1 MTASLLR
8 HFTVLLLTS
17 LCTATGCNE
26 QAGDPGSSQSPKPPP
41 PIRTAS
47 GDALQ
52 TTDTPPSQAVSKPE
66 ATETPETAE
75 SAGTPAPTPAPTPEI
90 KTATATSQAKGTEK
104 SSKTPT
110 RGDPPKTAKS
120 SETTRSNRLAG
131 ETSPYLLLHAHNPVD
146 WYPWGPEALEK
157 ARKEGKMI
165 FISIGYSSCYW
176 CHVMERESFSDPE
189 IAKFMNENFVNI
201 KIDREER
208 PDIDDIYMTALG
220 IYVSQTGGGTG
231 WPLSMFLTP
240 DTRPVAG
247 GTYFPPRDQ
256 PNRPP
261 GFLGVLKAMHKLWTE
276 DKEAAEGNAKV
287 LTQAL
292 RQSLRRR
299 LVLASAELGGELVV
313 QSVDSLLNSHDTRF
327 GGIGF
332 NPRRAD
338 RPKFPSPPKLELLA
352 YAAGLEQTVKSDT
365 KGKDD
370 KNEKVEE
377 TPATEVLDH
386 TLLAIANGGIHDQVG
401 GGFHRY
407 STDRRWHVPHFEKML
422 YDNAQLA
429 GLYIA
434 AFARTGQPAY
444 RAVAEGIF
452 SYVLR
457 DMTDPLGP
465 FFSAQDAETDA
476 IEGKY
481 YVWSAAQVDRLLG
494 EDAAVFRKQF
504 GVVDKPDF
512 EHGNVLYRKVPL
524 ETSILDTSQT
534 AQLARMRQTL
544 LAARG
549 KRKAPL
555 LDDKVLTSWNG
566 LMIRSL
572 ADGGRVLKKPEYT
585 AAAARA
591 ADFLLANL
599 RNASKGHLLRTYRKG
614 KSKLH
619 AYLVDYAFLVEG
631 LLALH
636 QATGDEKWLTQAR
649 KLTDEQIDLYWD
661 KTRHGFYFTSHNHE
675 ELLARTQNGFDSV
688 IPSGNS
694 TSVRNL
700 VRLAKRTGEAKY
712 RNYAKQTL
720 EAFAPQMREHLT
732 RGGMGM
738 SHMALALAEYLAE

>member
-1 MTASLLR
+1 PADKPADTPADKPAKKTGATA
-8 HFTVLLLTS
+8 
-17 LCTATGCNE
+17 
-26 QAGDPGSSQSPKPPP
+26 PP
-41 PIRTAS
+41 A
-47 GDALQ
+47 
-52 TTDTPPSQAVSKPE
+52 TTDHAK
-66 ATETPETAE
+66 AKATPEKQRT
-75 SAGTPAPTPAPTPEI
+75 
-90 KTATATSQAKGTEK
+90 
-104 SSKTPT
+104 
-110 RGDPPKTAKS
+110 
-120 SETTRSNRLAG
+120 NRLSG

-146 WYPWGPEALEK
+146 WFPWGPEALEK

-165 FISIGYSSCYW
+165 FLSIGYSSCYW

-189 IAKFMNENFVNI
+189 IARFMNEHFVNI

-220 IYVSQTGGGTG
+220 IYVTQTGGGTG

-276 DKEAAEGNAKV
+276 DKKSAEDNATV
-287 LTQAL
+287 LTKAL

-299 LVLASAELGGELVV
+299 LVLASAELDTELVGA
-313 QSVDSLLNSHDTRF
+313 SVASLINSHDTRH

-332 NPRRAD
+332 NRSRAD
-338 RPKFPSPPKLELLA
+338 RPKFPTPPKLELLA
-352 YAAGLEQTVKSDT
+352 HIARLE
-365 KGKDD
+365 KDSKDED
-370 KNEKVEE
+370 K
-377 TPATEVLDH
+377 PATAVLDH

-429 GLYIA
+429 GLYVD
-434 AFARTGQPAY
+434 AFARTGQPAF
-444 RAVAEGIF
+444 RAVAEGVF
-452 SYVLR
+452 TYVLR
-457 DMTDPLGP
+457 DMTDPDGP

-481 YVWSAAQVDRLLG
+481 YVWSGDEIDMLLG
-494 EDAAVFRKQF
+494 ADAKLFRRLF
-504 GVVDKPDF
+504 GVVDEPEF
-512 EHGNVLYRKVPL
+512 EHGNVLYRAVPL
-524 ETSILDTSQT
+524 EQSIVDTGQT
-534 AQLARMRQTL
+534 ARVAQMHQKL
-544 LAARG
+544 LATRI
-549 KRKAPL
+549 KRKPPL

-585 AAAARA
+585 RA
-591 ADFLLANL
+591 ATRAAEFLIAKL
-599 RNASKGHLLRTYRKG
+599 RDNSKGHLLRTYRQG
-614 KSKLH
+614 QSKLH
-619 AYLVDYAFLVEG
+619 AYLVDYAFLAEG

-636 QATGDEKWLTQAR
+636 QATGDEKWLTEAR
-649 KLTDEQIDLYWD
+649 KLTDEQISLYWD

-688 IPSGNS
+688 LPSGNS

-700 VRLAKRTGEAKY
+700 VRLAKRTGDAKY
-712 RNYAKQTL
+712 RTYAQQTL
-720 EAFAPQMREHLT
+720 EAFAPQMREHQQ

-738 SHMALALAEYLAE
+738 SHMALALAEFLAK

>member
-1 MTASLLR
+1 VTASPQR
-8 HFTVLLLTS
+8 HLTALLLIG
-17 LCTATGCNE
+17 LLIAPTGCGD
-26 QAGDPGSSQSPKPPP
+26 QAAGQASSDPSTSQSPNQSPKPP

-47 GDALQ
+47 GDTLQ
-52 TTDTPPSQAVSKPE
+52 PPDSPPSEPTSE
-66 ATETPETAE
+66 PETR
-75 SAGTPAPTPAPTPEI
+75 
-90 KTATATSQAKGTEK
+90 ATAATAQAHETEK
-104 SSKTPT
+104 ASKTLAK
-110 RGDPPKTAKS
+110 GDPPKTAKS
-120 SETTRSNRLAG
+120 SKKPRSNRLAG

-189 IAKFMNENFVNI
+189 IAKFMNANFVNI

-208 PDIDDIYMTALG
+208 PDLDDIYMTALG
-220 IYVSQTGGGTG
+220 IYVTQTGGGTG
-231 WPLSMFLTP
+231 WPLSMFLTS

-276 DKEAAEGNAKV
+276 DKEAAESNAKV

-292 RQSLRRR
+292 RQQLRRR
-299 LVLASAELGGELVV
+299 LVLASSELEGELVV
-313 QSVDSLLNSHDTRF
+313 RSIDSLLNSHDTRF

-352 YAAGLEQTVKSDT
+352 YAASLEKSVKSDT
-365 KGKDD
+365 AKKSEKD
-370 KNEKVEE
+370 KKSEKPEE
-377 TPATEVLDH
+377 TPATEVIDH

-407 STDRRWHVPHFEKML
+407 STDRRWLVPHFEKML

-429 GLYIA
+429 GLYVA
-434 AFARTGQPAY
+434 AFDRTGQPAY

-452 SYVLR
+452 SYVLSV
-457 DMTDPLGP
+457 MTDPLGP

-481 YVWSAAQVDRLLG
+481 YVWSAAEVDQLLG
-494 EDAAVFRKQF
+494 ENAAMFRKQF

-512 EHGNVLYRKVPL
+512 EHGNVLFRKVPL
-524 ETSILDTSQT
+524 ETSILDATRT
-534 AQLARMRQTL
+534 AQLAGMRKTL

-599 RNASKGHLLRTYRKG
+599 RNTSKGHLLRTHRKG

-636 QATGDEKWLTQAR
+636 QATADEKWLTQAR

-700 VRLAKRTGEAKY
+700 VRLAKRTGATKY
-712 RNYAKQTL
+712 RTYAKQTL
-720 EAFAPQMREHLT
+720 EAFAPQMREHLN

>member
-1 MTASLLR
+1 MTASPQR
-8 HFTVLLLTS
+8 HLTALLLIG
-17 LCTATGCNE
+17 LLIAPTGCGD
-26 QAGDPGSSQSPKPPP
+26 QAAGQASSDPSTSQSPNQSPKPP

-47 GDALQ
+47 GDTLQ
-52 TTDTPPSQAVSKPE
+52 PPDSPPSEPTSE
-66 ATETPETAE
+66 PETR
-75 SAGTPAPTPAPTPEI
+75 
-90 KTATATSQAKGTEK
+90 ATAATAQAHETEK
-104 SSKTPT
+104 ASKTLAK
-110 RGDPPKTAKS
+110 GDPPKTAKS
-120 SETTRSNRLAG
+120 SKKPRSNRLAG

-189 IAKFMNENFVNI
+189 IAKFMNANFVNI

-208 PDIDDIYMTALG
+208 PDLDDIYMTALG
-220 IYVSQTGGGTG
+220 IYVTQTGGGTG
-231 WPLSMFLTP
+231 WPLSMFLTS

-276 DKEAAEGNAKV
+276 DKEAAESNAKV

-292 RQSLRRR
+292 RQQLRRR
-299 LVLASAELGGELVV
+299 LVLASSELEGELVV
-313 QSVDSLLNSHDTRF
+313 RSIDSLLNSHDTRF

-352 YAAGLEQTVKSDT
+352 YAASLEKTVNSDSKKKDGKKDGKSET
-365 KGKDD
+365 P
-370 KNEKVEE
+370 EE
-377 TPATEVLDH
+377 TPATEVIDH

-429 GLYIA
+429 GLYVA

-481 YVWSAAQVDRLLG
+481 YVWSAAQIDQLLG
-494 EDAAVFRKQF
+494 KNAAVFRKQF

-512 EHGNVLYRKVPL
+512 EHGNVLFRKVPL
-524 ETSILDTSQT
+524 ETSIEDASTT
-534 AQLARMRQTL
+534 AQLTRMRKTL

-572 ADGGRVLKKPEYT
+572 ADGGRVLKKPAYT

-591 ADFLLANL
+591 ADFLLAHL
-599 RNASKGHLLRTYRKG
+599 RDASKGHLLRPHRKG

-636 QATGDEKWLTQAR
+636 QATGDEKWLNQAR

-700 VRLAKRTGEAKY
+700 VRLAKRTGDAKY
-712 RNYAKQTL
+712 RTYAKQTL

>member
-1 MTASLLR
+1 MNATPLSRLTA
-8 HFTVLLLTS
+8 LLLIS
-17 LCTATGCNE
+17 LCAGTGCNE
-26 QAGDPGSSQSPKPPP
+26 QAEDPVSSQTSNPP

-47 GDALQ
+47 GDTLV
-52 TTDTPPSQAVSKPE
+52 TTDTPPSQPQSQPQSEPQSEPQAQ
-66 ATETPETAE
+66 AT
-75 SAGTPAPTPAPTPEI
+75 
-90 KTATATSQAKGTEK
+90 TATSDPELTKTD
-104 SSKTPT
+104 SKTDSKPPA
-110 RGDPPKTAKS
+110 GHDDPKTAKS
-120 SETTRSNRLAG
+120 SEKPRSNRLAG

-146 WYPWGPEALEK
+146 WYPWGPEALER

-189 IAKFMNENFVNI
+189 IAKFMNANFVNI

-247 GTYFPPRDQ
+247 GTYFPPRDE

-299 LVLASAELGGELVV
+299 LVLASAELEGDLVV
-313 QSVDSLLNSHDTRF
+313 RSVDSLLNSHDTRF

-352 YAAGLEQTVKSDT
+352 YAAGLEKTVNSDT
-365 KGKDD
+365 NKKDGKKDG
-370 KNEKVEE
+370 KSETPEE
-377 TPATEVLDH
+377 TPATEVIDH

-429 GLYIA
+429 GLYVA

-481 YVWSAAQVDRLLG
+481 YVWSAAQIDQLLG
-494 EDAAVFRKQF
+494 KNAAVFRKQF

-512 EHGNVLYRKVPL
+512 EHGNVLFRKVPL
-524 ETSILDTSQT
+524 ETSIEDASTT
-534 AQLARMRQTL
+534 AQLAGMRKTL

-572 ADGGRVLKKPEYT
+572 ADGGRVLKKPAYT

-599 RNASKGHLLRTYRKG
+599 RDASKGHLLRTHRKG

-636 QATGDEKWLTQAR
+636 QATGDEKWLNQAR

-700 VRLAKRTGEAKY
+700 VRLAKRTGDAKY
-712 RNYAKQTL
+712 RTYAKQTL

>member
-1 MTASLLR
+1 MTASPQR
-8 HFTVLLLTS
+8 HLTALLLIG
-17 LCTATGCNE
+17 LLIAPTGCGD
-26 QAGDPGSSQSPKPPP
+26 QAAGQASSDPSTSQSPKPP

-47 GDALQ
+47 GDTLQ
-52 TTDTPPSQAVSKPE
+52 PPDSPPSEPTSE
-66 ATETPETAE
+66 PETR
-75 SAGTPAPTPAPTPEI
+75 
-90 KTATATSQAKGTEK
+90 ATAATAQAHETEK
-104 SSKTPT
+104 ASKTLAK
-110 RGDPPKTAKS
+110 GDPPKTAKS
-120 SETTRSNRLAG
+120 SKKPRSNRLAG

-189 IAKFMNENFVNI
+189 IAKFMNANFVNI

-208 PDIDDIYMTALG
+208 PDLDDIYMTALG
-220 IYVSQTGGGTG
+220 IYVTQTGGGTG
-231 WPLSMFLTP
+231 WPLSMFLTS

-276 DKEAAEGNAKV
+276 DKEAAESNAKV

-292 RQSLRRR
+292 RQQLRRR
-299 LVLASAELGGELVV
+299 LVLASSELEGELVV
-313 QSVDSLLNSHDTRF
+313 RSIDSLLNSHDTRF

-352 YAAGLEQTVKSDT
+352 YAASLEKSVKSDT
-365 KGKDD
+365 AKKSEKD
-370 KNEKVEE
+370 KKSEKPEE
-377 TPATEVLDH
+377 TPATEVIDH

-407 STDRRWHVPHFEKML
+407 STDRRWLVPHFEKML

-429 GLYIA
+429 GLYVA
-434 AFARTGQPAY
+434 AFDRTGQPAY

-452 SYVLR
+452 SYVLSV
-457 DMTDPLGP
+457 MTDPLGP

-481 YVWSAAQVDRLLG
+481 YVWSAAEVDQLLG
-494 EDAAVFRKQF
+494 ENAAMFRKQF

-512 EHGNVLYRKVPL
+512 EHGNVLFRKVPL
-524 ETSILDTSQT
+524 ETSILDATRT
-534 AQLARMRQTL
+534 AQLAGMRKTL

-599 RNASKGHLLRTYRKG
+599 RNTSKGHLLRTHRKG

-636 QATGDEKWLTQAR
+636 QATADEKWLTQAR

-700 VRLAKRTGEAKY
+700 VRLAKRTGATKY
-712 RNYAKQTL
+712 RTYAKQTL
-720 EAFAPQMREHLT
+720 EAFAPQMREHLN

>member
-1 MTASLLR
+1 MPSSLNRLTAVSFLFLLGL
-8 HFTVLLLTS
+8 VLGCGENTPVE
-17 LCTATGCNE
+17 TAT
-26 QAGDPGSSQSPKPPP
+26 PPEK
-41 PIRTAS
+41 
-47 GDALQ
+47 
-52 TTDTPPSQAVSKPE
+52 TTPQTPPSTQAE
-66 ATETPETAE
+66 AVAQ
-75 SAGTPAPTPAPTPEI
+75 PT
-90 KTATATSQAKGTEK
+90 
-104 SSKTPT
+104 
-110 RGDPPKTAKS
+110 PPKTPEDKPSAAPEEPAAKPAKKTGA
-120 SETTRSNRLAG
+120 TTPPATTDHGKSKAAPEKQRTNRLSG

-146 WYPWGPEALEK
+146 WFPWGPEALQK

-165 FISIGYSSCYW
+165 FLSIGYSSCYW

-189 IAKFMNENFVNI
+189 IAKFMNEHFVNI

-220 IYVSQTGGGTG
+220 IYVTQTGGGTG

-261 GFLGVLKAMHKLWTE
+261 GFLGVLQAMHKLWTE
-276 DKEAAEGNAKV
+276 DKKSAEDNATV
-287 LTQAL
+287 LTKAL

-299 LVLASAELGGELVV
+299 LVLASAELDTELVGA
-313 QSVDSLLNSHDTRF
+313 SVASLINSHDTRY

-332 NPRRAD
+332 NRSRAD
-338 RPKFPSPPKLELLA
+338 RPKFPTPPKLELLA
-352 YAAGLEQTVKSDT
+352 HIARLEKNS
-365 KGKDD
+365 KDE
-370 KNEKVEE
+370 EK
-377 TPATEVLDH
+377 PATAVLDH

-429 GLYIA
+429 GLYVD
-434 AFARTGQPAY
+434 AFARTGQPAF

-452 SYVLR
+452 TYVLR
-457 DMTDPLGP
+457 DMTDPDGP
-465 FFSAQDAETDA
+465 FFSAQDAETDT

-481 YVWSAAQVDRLLG
+481 YVWSGAEIDTLLG
-494 EDAAVFRKQF
+494 ADAKLFRRLF
-504 GVVDKPDF
+504 GVVDEPDF
-512 EHGNVLYRKVPL
+512 EHGNVLYRAIPL
-524 ETSILDTSQT
+524 EQSIVDTDQT
-534 AQLARMRQTL
+534 TRVAKMHQTL
-544 LAARG
+544 LATRI
-549 KRKAPL
+549 KRKPPL

-585 AAAARA
+585 QAATRA
-591 ADFLLANL
+591 AEFLMAKLHDTSN
-599 RNASKGHLLRTYRKG
+599 GHLLRTYRQG

-636 QATGDEKWLTQAR
+636 QATGDKKWLTEAQ
-649 KLTDEQIDLYWD
+649 KLTDEQISLYWD

-688 IPSGNS
+688 LPSGNS
-694 TSVRNL
+694 TSIRNL
-700 VRLAKRTGEAKY
+700 VRLAKRTGDAKY
-712 RNYAKQTL
+712 RTYAQQTL
-720 EAFAPQMREHLT
+720 EAFAPQMREHQQ

-738 SHMALALAEYLAE
+738 SHMALALAEFLAK

>member
-1 MTASLLR
+1 MPSAPFRFLANILLVSVIIAS
-8 HFTVLLLTS
+8 
-17 LCTATGCNE
+17 GCAE
-26 QAGDPGSSQSPKPPP
+26 QAPPADKGPLPAAGSTADASPP
-41 PIRTAS
+41 
-47 GDALQ
+47 DV
-52 TTDTPPSQAVSKPE
+52 TTDPSEEPAEKPAEKPKTSKDK
-66 ATETPETAE
+66 
-75 SAGTPAPTPAPTPEI
+75 PAPSASTSTHSGEKKAPH
-90 KTATATSQAKGTEK
+90 AGEK
-104 SSKTPT
+104 
-110 RGDPPKTAKS
+110 RRA
-120 SETTRSNRLAG
+120 NRLAG

-157 ARKEGKMI
+157 ARKEKKMI
-165 FISIGYSSCYW
+165 FLSIGYSSCYW

-189 IAKFMNENFVNI
+189 IAKFMNKHFVNI

-208 PDIDDIYMTALG
+208 PDIDDIYMTALS
-220 IYVSQTGGGTG
+220 IYVSQAGGGTG

-261 GFLGVLKAMHKLWTE
+261 GFLGVLKSIDKLWTE
-276 DKEAAEGNAKV
+276 DKESAEVNAKA

-292 RQSLRRR
+292 RQTLRRR
-299 LVLASAELGGELVV
+299 LVLASADLDKTLV
-313 QSVDSLLNSHDTRF
+313 DTSLTSLVNSHDPRF

-332 NPRRAD
+332 RRSRAD
-338 RPKFPSPPKLELLA
+338 RPKFPTPPKLELLA
-352 YAAGLEQTVKSDT
+352 HAADLEQAGKSA
-365 KGKDD
+365 
-370 KNEKVEE
+370 EK
-377 TPATEVLDH
+377 PAPKVLDH

-407 STDRRWHVPHFEKML
+407 STDRQWHVPHFEKML

-429 GLYIA
+429 GLYVT
-434 AFARTGQPAY
+434 AFARTAHPAF
-444 RAVAEGIF
+444 RAVAEDVF
-452 SYVLR
+452 TYVLR
-457 DMTDPLGP
+457 DMTDPDGA

-481 YVWSAAQVDRLLG
+481 YVWSGAEIDQLLG
-494 EDAAVFRKQF
+494 ENAKTYRKLF
-504 GVVDKPDF
+504 GVVDKPEF
-512 EHGNVLYRKVPL
+512 EHGNVLFRAVPL
-524 ETSILDTSQT
+524 EDSIADTQQT
-534 AQLARMRQTL
+534 NLVKQMHRTL
-544 LAARG
+544 LAARK
-549 KRKAPL
+549 KRKPPL

-585 AAAARA
+585 LAAAKA
-591 ADFLLANL
+591 ADFLLTRL
-599 RNASKGHLLRTYRKG
+599 RDKSKGHLLRTYRKG
-614 KSKLH
+614 KAKLH

-636 QATGDEKWLTQAR
+636 QSTGDAKWLTAAQ
-649 KLTDEQIDLYWD
+649 KLTDEQISLYWD

-688 IPSGNS
+688 LPSGNS

-700 VRLAKRTGEAKY
+700 IRLAKRTGQAKY
-712 RNYAKQTL
+712 RTYAQQTL
-720 EAFAPQMREHLT
+720 EAFAPQMRQHQK

-738 SHMALALAEYLAE
+738 SHMALALSEYLAK

>member
-1 MTASLLR
+1 MTASPQR
-8 HFTVLLLTS
+8 HLTALLLIG
-17 LCTATGCNE
+17 LLIAPTGCGD
-26 QAGDPGSSQSPKPPP
+26 QAAGQASSDPSTSQSPNQSPKPP

-47 GDALQ
+47 GDTLQ
-52 TTDTPPSQAVSKPE
+52 PPDSPPSEPTSE
-66 ATETPETAE
+66 PETR
-75 SAGTPAPTPAPTPEI
+75 
-90 KTATATSQAKGTEK
+90 ATAATAQAHETEK
-104 SSKTPT
+104 ASKTLAK
-110 RGDPPKTAKS
+110 GDPPKTAKS
-120 SETTRSNRLAG
+120 SKKPRSNRLAG

-189 IAKFMNENFVNI
+189 IAKFMNANFVNI

-208 PDIDDIYMTALG
+208 PDLDDIYMTALG
-220 IYVSQTGGGTG
+220 IYVTQTGGGTG
-231 WPLSMFLTP
+231 WPLSMFLTS

-276 DKEAAEGNAKV
+276 DKEAAESNAKV

-292 RQSLRRR
+292 RQQLRRR
-299 LVLASAELGGELVV
+299 LVLASSELEGELVV
-313 QSVDSLLNSHDTRF
+313 RSIDSLLNSHDTRF

-352 YAAGLEQTVKSDT
+352 YAASLEKSVKSDT
-365 KGKDD
+365 AKKSEKD
-370 KNEKVEE
+370 KKSEKPEE
-377 TPATEVLDH
+377 TPATEVIDH

-407 STDRRWHVPHFEKML
+407 STDRRWLVPHFEKML

-429 GLYIA
+429 GLYVA
-434 AFARTGQPAY
+434 AFDRTGQPAY

-452 SYVLR
+452 SYVLSV
-457 DMTDPLGP
+457 MTDPLGP

-481 YVWSAAQVDRLLG
+481 YVWSAAEVDQLLG
-494 EDAAVFRKQF
+494 ENAAMFRKQF

-512 EHGNVLYRKVPL
+512 EHGNVLFRKVPL
-524 ETSILDTSQT
+524 ETSILDATRT
-534 AQLARMRQTL
+534 AQLAGMRKTL

-599 RNASKGHLLRTYRKG
+599 RNTSKGHLLRTHRKG

-636 QATGDEKWLTQAR
+636 QATADEKWLTQAR

-700 VRLAKRTGEAKY
+700 VRLAKRTGATKY
-712 RNYAKQTL
+712 RTYAKQTL
-720 EAFAPQMREHLT
+720 EAFAPQMREHLN

>member
-1 MTASLLR
+1 VPSSLNRLTAVSFLFLLGL
-8 HFTVLLLTS
+8 VLGCGENTPVE
-17 LCTATGCNE
+17 TAT
-26 QAGDPGSSQSPKPPP
+26 PPEK
-41 PIRTAS
+41 
-47 GDALQ
+47 
-52 TTDTPPSQAVSKPE
+52 TTPQTPPSTQAE
-66 ATETPETAE
+66 AVAQ
-75 SAGTPAPTPAPTPEI
+75 PT
-90 KTATATSQAKGTEK
+90 
-104 SSKTPT
+104 
-110 RGDPPKTAKS
+110 PPKTPEDKPSAAPEEPAAKPAKKTGA
-120 SETTRSNRLAG
+120 TTPPATTDHGKSKAAPEKQRTNRLSG

-146 WYPWGPEALEK
+146 WFPWGPEALQK

-165 FISIGYSSCYW
+165 FLSIGYSSCYW

-189 IAKFMNENFVNI
+189 IAKFMNEHFVNI

-220 IYVSQTGGGTG
+220 IYVTQTGGGTG

-261 GFLGVLKAMHKLWTE
+261 GFLGVLQAMHKLWTE
-276 DKEAAEGNAKV
+276 DKKSAEDNATV
-287 LTQAL
+287 LTKAL

-299 LVLASAELGGELVV
+299 LVLASAELDTELVGA
-313 QSVDSLLNSHDTRF
+313 SVASLINSHDTRY

-332 NPRRAD
+332 NRSRAD
-338 RPKFPSPPKLELLA
+338 RPKFPTPPKLELLA
-352 YAAGLEQTVKSDT
+352 HIARLEKNS
-365 KGKDD
+365 KDE
-370 KNEKVEE
+370 EK
-377 TPATEVLDH
+377 PATAVLDH

-429 GLYIA
+429 GLYVD
-434 AFARTGQPAY
+434 AFARTGQPAF

-452 SYVLR
+452 TYVLR
-457 DMTDPLGP
+457 DMTDPDGP
-465 FFSAQDAETDA
+465 FFSAQDAETDT

-481 YVWSAAQVDRLLG
+481 YVWSGAEIDTLLG
-494 EDAAVFRKQF
+494 ADAKLFRRLF
-504 GVVDKPDF
+504 GVVDEPDF
-512 EHGNVLYRKVPL
+512 EHGNVLYRAIPL
-524 ETSILDTSQT
+524 EQSIVDTDQT
-534 AQLARMRQTL
+534 TRVAKMHQTL
-544 LAARG
+544 LATRI
-549 KRKAPL
+549 KRKPPL

-585 AAAARA
+585 QAATRA
-591 ADFLLANL
+591 AEFLMAKLHDTSN
-599 RNASKGHLLRTYRKG
+599 GHLLRTYRQG

-636 QATGDEKWLTQAR
+636 QATGDKKWLTEAQ
-649 KLTDEQIDLYWD
+649 KLTDEQISLYWD

-688 IPSGNS
+688 LPSGNS
-694 TSVRNL
+694 TSIRNL
-700 VRLAKRTGEAKY
+700 VRLAKRTGDAKY
-712 RNYAKQTL
+712 RTYAQQTL
-720 EAFAPQMREHLT
+720 EAFAPQMREHQQ

-738 SHMALALAEYLAE
+738 SHMALALAEFLAK

>member
-1 MTASLLR
+1 MNDS
-8 HFTVLLLTS
+8 H
-17 LCTATGCNE
+17 
-26 QAGDPGSSQSPKPPP
+26 
-41 PIRTAS
+41 
-47 GDALQ
+47 
-52 TTDTPPSQAVSKPE
+52 DT
-66 ATETPETAE
+66 
-75 SAGTPAPTPAPTPEI
+75 APT
-90 KTATATSQAKGTEK
+90 
-104 SSKTPT
+104 
-110 RGDPPKTAKS
+110 
-120 SETTRSNRLAG
+120 NRLAD

-146 WYPWGPEALEK
+146 WFPWGPEALEK

-165 FISIGYSSCYW
+165 FLSIGYSSCYW
-176 CHVMERESFSDPE
+176 CHVMERESFTDPE
-189 IAKFMNENFVNI
+189 IAKFMNEHFVNI

-220 IYVSQTGGGTG
+220 IYVTQTGGGTG

-240 DTRPVAG
+240 DTRPIAG

-261 GFLGVLKAMHKLWTE
+261 GFLGVLRSMHKLWTE
-276 DKEAAEGNAKV
+276 DNQAALGNATA
-287 LTQAL
+287 LTDAL
-292 RQSLRRR
+292 KQQMQRR
-299 LVLASAELGGELVV
+299 LVLASADLELALVQ
-313 QSVDSLLNSHDTRF
+313 QSVQALLTSHDTRF

-332 NPRRAD
+332 HSSRPD
-338 RPKFPSPPKLELLA
+338 RPKFPTPPKLELLA
-352 YAAGLEQTVKSDT
+352 HAATLQKT
-365 KGKDD
+365 KPAEKPAEKPAD
-370 KNEKVEE
+370 KPGEDSAEMTAAE
-377 TPATEVLDH
+377 ALDH

-429 GLYIA
+429 GLYTE

-457 DMTDPLGP
+457 EMTDPDGP

-481 YVWSAAQVDRLLG
+481 YVWSGSEVDQLLG
-494 EDAAVFRKQF
+494 DNASLFRKHF
-504 GVVDKPDF
+504 GVVDEPDF
-512 EHGNVLYRKVPL
+512 EHGNVLFRSVPL
-524 ETSILDTSQT
+524 ESSITNTSQT
-534 AQLARMRQTL
+534 SQIADMRHTL
-544 LAARG
+544 LAARQ
-549 KRKAPL
+549 KRKTPL

-572 ADGGRVLKKPEYT
+572 ADGGRVFETPEYT
-585 AAAARA
+585 AAAAKA
-591 ADFLLANL
+591 ATFLVEKL
-599 RNASKGHLLRTYRKG
+599 RDPKQGNLLRTYRKG
-614 KSKLH
+614 TAKLN

-636 QATGDEKWLTQAR
+636 QATGDDNWLKQAQE
-649 KLTDEQIDLYWD
+649 LTDQQISLFWD
-661 KTRHGFYFTSHNHE
+661 KSRHGFYFTSHDHE

-688 IPSGNS
+688 LPSGNS

-700 VRLAKRTGEAKY
+700 VRLAKRTGDKTY
-712 RNYAKQTL
+712 RTYAKQTL
-720 EAFAPQMREHLT
+720 EAFAPQMREHLE

-738 SHMALALAEYLAE
+738 SHMALALAEFLAE

>member
-1 MTASLLR
+1 
-8 HFTVLLLTS
+8 
-17 LCTATGCNE
+17 
-26 QAGDPGSSQSPKPPP
+26 
-41 PIRTAS
+41 
-47 GDALQ
+47 
-52 TTDTPPSQAVSKPE
+52 
-66 ATETPETAE
+66 
-75 SAGTPAPTPAPTPEI
+75 
-90 KTATATSQAKGTEK
+90 
-104 SSKTPT
+104 
-110 RGDPPKTAKS
+110 
-120 SETTRSNRLAG
+120 
-131 ETSPYLLLHAHNPVD
+131 
-146 WYPWGPEALEK
+146 
-157 ARKEGKMI
+157 
-165 FISIGYSSCYW
+165 
-176 CHVMERESFSDPE
+176 
-189 IAKFMNENFVNI
+189 
-201 KIDREER
+201 
-208 PDIDDIYMTALG
+208 
-220 IYVSQTGGGTG
+220 
-231 WPLSMFLTP
+231 
-240 DTRPVAG
+240 
-247 GTYFPPRDQ
+247 
-256 PNRPP
+256 
-261 GFLGVLKAMHKLWTE
+261 MHKLWTE
-276 DKEAAEGNAKV
+276 DKEAAESNAKV

-292 RQSLRRR
+292 RQQLRRR
-299 LVLASAELGGELVV
+299 LVLASSELEGELVV
-313 QSVDSLLNSHDTRF
+313 RSIDSLLNSHDTRF

-352 YAAGLEQTVKSDT
+352 YAASLEKSVKSDT
-365 KGKDD
+365 AKKSEKD
-370 KNEKVEE
+370 KKSEKPEE
-377 TPATEVLDH
+377 TPATEVIDH

-407 STDRRWHVPHFEKML
+407 STDRRWLVPHFEKML

-429 GLYIA
+429 GLYVA
-434 AFARTGQPAY
+434 ALDRTGQPAY

-452 SYVLR
+452 SYVLSV
-457 DMTDPLGP
+457 MTDPLGP

-481 YVWSAAQVDRLLG
+481 YVWSAAEVDQLLG
-494 EDAAVFRKQF
+494 ENAAMFRKQF

-512 EHGNVLYRKVPL
+512 EHGNVLFRKVPL
-524 ETSILDTSQT
+524 ETSILDATRT
-534 AQLARMRQTL
+534 AQLAGMRKTL

-599 RNASKGHLLRTYRKG
+599 RNTSKGHLLRTHRKG

-636 QATGDEKWLTQAR
+636 QATADEKWLTQAR

-700 VRLAKRTGEAKY
+700 VRLAKRTGATKY
-712 RNYAKQTL
+712 RTYAKQTL
-720 EAFAPQMREHLT
+720 EAFAPQMREHLN